1 MVLKDPA
8 GSNWPGTD
16 DLLVLPARP
25 SLRAP
30 DQQLYNLYEA
40 EQSSQMCSI
49 TTQHFASITR
59 LAPVLSRIQVGAKIF
74 SYFILSMHSHPKT
87 QQQAIENDN
96 QESFQTLIES
106 CSIVQNCVFH
116 NFFVPQVERLFVGK
130 SSRKI

>member
-16 DLLVLPARP
+16 DLLVLPPRP

-74 SYFILSMHSHPKT
+74 SYFILSMHFHSKQLKMIFHTSHPET
-87 QQQAIENDN
+87 QQQVI
-96 QESFQTLIES
+96 
-106 CSIVQNCVFH
+106 
-116 NFFVPQVERLFVGK
+116 
-130 SSRKI
+130 

>member
-16 DLLVLPARP
+16 DLLVLPPRL
-25 SLRAP
+25 SLRAS

-74 SYFILSMHSHPKT
+74 SYFILSMHFHSKQLKMIFHTSHPET
-87 QQQAIENDN
+87 QQQVI
-96 QESFQTLIES
+96 
-106 CSIVQNCVFH
+106 
-116 NFFVPQVERLFVGK
+116 
-130 SSRKI
+130 